1 MDLTD
6 ALPTWLGNKHASSLK
21 GDTPS
26 LITTSLNKFDQL
38 FETNNKLH
46 METTLFELP
55 GTTRQEEFNVQF
67 AQNSQSI
74 TRLFEDYNE
83 NNSVQIIYS

>member
-1 MDLTD
+1 
-6 ALPTWLGNKHASSLK
+6 
-21 GDTPS
+21 
-26 LITTSLNKFDQL
+26 
-38 FETNNKLH
+38 